1 MNIWNSERTSTIFR
15 YHLTLKFSNKYLMV
29 VYNFDIGFKV
39 VLTFFAQNIM
49 NDNKKLT
56 TQIIKTGNMN

>member
-1 MNIWNSERTSTIFR
+1 
-15 YHLTLKFSNKYLMV
+15 MV

-56 TQIIKTGNMN
+56 TQIIRTGNIN